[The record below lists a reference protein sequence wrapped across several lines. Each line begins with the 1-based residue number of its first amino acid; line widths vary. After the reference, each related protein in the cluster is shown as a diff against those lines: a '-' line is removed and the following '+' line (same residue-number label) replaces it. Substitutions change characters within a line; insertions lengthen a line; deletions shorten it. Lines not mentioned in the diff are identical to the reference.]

1 MVNVTRKI
9 RRSDPLIP
17 LFFQLAE
24 PRRQVFRREGAT
36 MLVYCLL
43 TRRRPQKA
51 QRSKSETLWRVP
63 SVVFIPAAGDFRV
76 EILTAA

>member
-1 MVNVTRKI
+1 
-9 RRSDPLIP
+9 
-17 LFFQLAE
+17 
-24 PRRQVFRREGAT
+24 

-43 TRRRPQKA
+43 ARRWPQKA

-63 SVVFIPAAGDFRV
+63 SVVFIPAAGDFRA